1 MKLQKE
7 VEVAWVMGWGVKI
20 KMCVF
25 VLFFGGV
32 TASPQ
37 RSFHVVFTWRRL
49 HREHWCRGESSAP
62 STHLIS
68 LHVVVFL
75 VKIKL
80 HFTLFSHNKYNL
92 HSLTPTSSKI
102 NLPALYSSVSLPKI
116 FSWLSDYRRIC
127 SFWST
132 WCIHTSSISL
142 TCATSGPEHKTGWDS
157 IKPLCKPLHP
167 AAAIACFKYYSVCS
181 ILIGFRWT
189 WGHSSTKL
197 F

>member
-1 MKLQKE
+1 MEVRGELFLEAYIKAPAFHSQLLQTAQAARRETREATAAARKQWQNNVSRPMKLQKE
-7 VEVAWVMGWGVKI
+7 VEVAWAMGWGVKI

-80 HFTLFSHNKYNL
+80 HFTLFFH
-92 HSLTPTSSKI
+92 TI
-102 NLPALYSSVSLPKI
+102 NITFTV
-116 FSWLSDYRRIC
+116 
-127 SFWST
+127 
-132 WCIHTSSISL
+132 
-142 TCATSGPEHKTGWDS
+142 
-157 IKPLCKPLHP
+157 
-167 AAAIACFKYYSVCS
+167 
-181 ILIGFRWT
+181 
-189 WGHSSTKL
+189 
-197 F
+197 